1 MSKEY
6 VFHEYDSE
14 VAELNQND
22 PMTER
27 YAGET
32 KLGLWGP
39 LLRSLGP
46 TLSGASC
53 SLDKPIAE
61 GDIYYIRSTN
71 TFAVVEWLL
80 VQEIIVEHWRS
91 IDKKADVRSTFS
103 LKQVKIWLD
112 NGEWKKVDK
121 IPKLED
127 MTYHDPSDDGPNY
140 EEQAPPG
147 LDSSGRREYKA
158 NKMKEYYPEQTPEKV
173 MWVEQV
179 VKVALKIVNLNLI
192 ALGKRVR
199 QRSERNPLR
208 DNIILQSEAVSL
220 FKGNFIRLMK
230 QNFTHRE
237 ISVIRSA
244 MVFSLNIDQKDTI
257 SWVRF
262 DWNEDRDY
270 YHHLKAI
277 MVKAFKFTTLDY
289 AILSKEAIDEWNE
302 KNPAPYIP
310 AKIPADVDF
319 SSIKKIKF

>member
-32 KLGLWGP
+32 KLGLWDP

-53 SLDKPIAE
+53 SLEKP
-61 GDIYYIRSTN
+61 
-71 TFAVVEWLL
+71 
-80 VQEIIVEHWRS
+80 
-91 IDKKADVRSTFS
+91 K
-103 LKQVKIWLD
+103 
-112 NGEWKKVDK
+112 
-121 IPKLED
+121 D

-310 AKIPADVDF
+310 AKTPADVDF